1 MNQDGKVYLVTWSS
15 QKGSKLFFGTWEK
28 RWDMNSI
35 CSCDQTWKY
44 WPWGQLCCLGVA
56 IRTHPESKSEAQK
69 SFQANPNHRS
79 PCCQWVAACLYTAEQ
94 QTSNCLCIRHESR
107 LSGKQKLSD
116 VTFCFSWMLLC
127 RTHVLKITSL
137 TSPSAFNGDESSDPD
152 HFEIEFCHQ
161 GITKK
166 HF

>member
-1 MNQDGKVYLVTWSS
+1 MNQDGKIHLVTWSS
-15 QKGSKLFFGTWEK
+15 QKGSKLFFGTWLK

-44 WPWGQLCCLGVA
+44 WGQLCCLGVA

-79 PCCQWVAACLYTAEQ
+79 PSGLRRLCASVHSCTTTQL
-94 QTSNCLCIRHESR
+94 TSIWHKSR
-107 LSGKQKLSD
+107 LFRKQKLSD
-116 VTFCFSWMLLC
+116 VIFCFSWMLLC
-127 RTHVLKITSL
+127 RTQVLKITSL